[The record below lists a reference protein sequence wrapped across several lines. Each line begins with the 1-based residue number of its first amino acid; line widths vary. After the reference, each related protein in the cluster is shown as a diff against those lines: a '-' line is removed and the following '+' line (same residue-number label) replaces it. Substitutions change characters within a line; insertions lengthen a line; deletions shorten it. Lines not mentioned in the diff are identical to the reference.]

1 MRLQNTA
8 ILQVALLKQ
17 KLCSVFY
24 IILSCQESSVSIVFY
39 NMENNVRSVLFSR
52 IVFIKTEKEPLN
64 SQIVDSFVTILTDSC
79 IY

>member
-1 MRLQNTA
+1 
-8 ILQVALLKQ
+8 
-17 KLCSVFY
+17 
-24 IILSCQESSVSIVFY
+24 
-39 NMENNVRSVLFSR
+39 MENNVRSVLFSR